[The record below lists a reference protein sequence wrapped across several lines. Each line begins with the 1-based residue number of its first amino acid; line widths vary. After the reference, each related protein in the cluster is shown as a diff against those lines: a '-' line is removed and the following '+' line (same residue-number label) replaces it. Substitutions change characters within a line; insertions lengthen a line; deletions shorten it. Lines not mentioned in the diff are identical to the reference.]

1 MGIITRTILKCD
13 DCGVEANCGG
23 LNNEKAQVAMRK
35 RGWYA
40 HHTVGIFCVVC
51 RNKQE
56 IIQKI
61 RDYFTSRAAAKQKH
75 DWKFRE
81 FDYKENKSI
90 YSCSKCG
97 EIISA
102 ADLIIQAEET
112 RCQGKQS

>member
-40 HHTVGIFCVVC
+40 HHTIGIFCVIC

-75 DWKFRE
+75 DWTFPASNS
-81 FDYKENKSI
+81 FI
-90 YSCSKCG
+90 YDCSKCG
-97 EIISA
+97 DIAMTS
-102 ADLIIQAEET
+102 DLEELKKLT
-112 RCQGKQS
+112 CQGQNK